1 MKGRQEMGFT
11 ILYAVIVIG
20 MLIPTVMT
28 LWPAE
33 ASKPNRLGYM
43 SMCSFTPW
51 STLSMIGI
59 TLLLVGIVYLVQR
72 VMAKGI

>member
-1 MKGRQEMGFT
+1 MAFT
-11 ILYAVIVIG
+11 VLYALIVIG

-59 TLLLVGIVYLVQR
+59 TLLLVGIVHLIQR
-72 VMAKGI
+72 VMVKSI

>member
-1 MKGRQEMGFT
+1 MKGRQKMAFT
-11 ILYAVIVIG
+11 VLYALIVIG
-20 MLIPTVMT
+20 MLIPTMMT

-59 TLLLVGIVYLVQR
+59 TLLLVGIVYLIQQ
-72 VMAKGI
+72 VMAKSI

>member
-1 MKGRQEMGFT
+1 MGFT
-11 ILYAVIVIG
+11 ILYALIVIG

-43 SMCSFTPW
+43 SVCSFAPW
-51 STLSMIGI
+51 STLSMVGI
-59 TLLLVGIVYLVQR
+59 MLLLVGIVYAIQR
-72 VMAKGI
+72 VVARSA

>member
-1 MKGRQEMGFT
+1 MGFSK
-11 ILYAVIVIG
+11 LYAIVVVG

-51 STLSMIGI
+51 STLGMIGI
-59 TLLLVGIVYLVQR
+59 TVLLVGIVYLIQR
-72 VMAKGI
+72 VAAR